1 MAGQGNESAPAA
13 ASRRTHGDCACG
25 SRTSLIY
32 EKGPRTKERFARG
45 NSLSAKYIIGIDLG
59 TTNSALAS
67 CDITIS
73 DEESRIELCSIPQL
87 INPDEVA
94 ERTLLPSFLYIPGEL
109 DFPKGSISVPWD
121 PEARFVV
128 GELARKR
135 GAESP
140 NRLVASAKS
149 WLSYPEVNRTMPILP
164 WQSPAEVPKLSPVDV
179 SSQYLQH
186 LSKAWEGG
194 HSRKHEEAALAEQE
208 ILLTVPASFNEE
220 ARELTRRAAEQAG
233 YQHVTLLEEPQ
244 AAFYAWLE
252 AQGDGWRDRI
262 RVGDLVLI
270 CDVGGGTTD
279 FSLIMVSEENGEL
292 VLKRVAV
299 GDHIL
304 LGGDNM
310 DLALARLLQRRLES
324 SGQRIDTWQL
334 LGLWHQCRFAKEQL
348 FQSPKTKSAP
358 ITLLGKGTKLIG
370 GTIKTEL
377 AREDLDQVVVEG
389 FFPRVA
395 SSELP
400 LRQRRVGFQEL
411 GLPYAA
417 DPAVT
422 KHLARFLSEQVRNS
436 PESSGIRRGR
446 SGLACPTHVLFNG
459 GVMKAAVLRDR
470 VVEVLNGWLRQE
482 GFDALGAEQI
492 LEAPDLEHAVARGAA
507 YYGKARDGRGVR
519 IRSGASRTYYIGIE
533 SAMPAVPGMEAPLKA
548 LCVVPFGMEEGAEA
562 TIPNREFGLVVGE
575 PAEFRFLSSSVRKQD
590 HIGSLLEDWGADIE
604 ELNPLEVTLNVD
616 GQQGAVVP
624 VRLETRVTEL
634 GTLEVW
640 CVSRNDAQRWKLELN
655 IREKTTQ

>member
-1 MAGQGNESAPAA
+1 LAGN
-13 ASRRTHGDCACG
+13 
-25 SRTSLIY
+25 
-32 EKGPRTKERFARG
+32 
-45 NSLSAKYIIGIDLG
+45 YIIGIDLG
-59 TTNSALAS
+59 TTNSALAR
-67 CDITIS
+67 CNATATGEDCP
-73 DEESRIELCSIPQL
+73 IEVHRIPQL
-87 INPDEVA
+87 VNPNEVA

-109 DFPKGSISVPWD
+109 DFPKGSLTLPWE
-121 PEARFVV
+121 PEPKFLI

-140 NRLVASAKS
+140 NRLIASAKS
-149 WLSYPEVNRTMPILP
+149 WLSYPGVDRNAPILP
-164 WQSPAEVPKLSPVDV
+164 WQASEDVPKLSPVEA
-179 SSQYLQH
+179 SSQFLQYLRTVWD
-186 LSKAWEGG
+186 SG
-194 HSRKHEEAALAEQE
+194 EAGEKGELALAAQD

-233 YQHVTLLEEPQ
+233 YPHVTLLEEPL

-252 AQGDGWRDRI
+252 SQGDAWRRHI
-262 RVGDLVLI
+262 KVGDLVLV

-279 FSLIMVSEENGEL
+279 LSLIVVSEENGDL
-292 VLKRVAV
+292 TLKRVAV

-310 DLALARLLQRRLES
+310 DLALARVLQQRLES
-324 SGQRIDTWQL
+324 LGNRIDTWQL
-334 LGLWHQCRFAKEQL
+334 HGLWHQCRIEKEKL
-348 FQSPKTKSAP
+348 FESPKTQKRP

-377 AREDLDQVVVEG
+377 VREDLDQVLVEG
-389 FFPRVA
+389 FFPKVA
-395 SSELP
+395 SDESP
-400 LRQRRVGFQEL
+400 ARQRRVGFQEL

-417 DPAVT
+417 DPAIT
-422 KHLARFLSEQVRNS
+422 KHIARFLSEQVRNS
-436 PESSGIRRGR
+436 PEAAGIRRGR
-446 SGLACPTHVLFNG
+446 SGLACPTHILFNG

-470 VVEVLNGWLRQE
+470 VVEVLNNWLRQE
-482 GFDALGAEQI
+482 GFDSLGAEQI

-507 YYGKARDGRGVR
+507 YYGKARRGGGVR
-519 IRSGASRTYYIGIE
+519 IRSGASRTYYVGIE

-548 LCVVPFGMEEGAEA
+548 LCVVPFGMEEGTEA
-562 TIPNREFGLVVGE
+562 AIPGREFGLVVGE

-590 HIGSLLEDWGADIE
+590 HVGSLLEDWGTDID
-604 ELNPLEVTLNVD
+604 ELSPLEVTLKLD

-640 CVSRNDAQRWKLELN
+640 CVSRDGTQRWKLELN
-655 IREKTTQ
+655 IREKTGK